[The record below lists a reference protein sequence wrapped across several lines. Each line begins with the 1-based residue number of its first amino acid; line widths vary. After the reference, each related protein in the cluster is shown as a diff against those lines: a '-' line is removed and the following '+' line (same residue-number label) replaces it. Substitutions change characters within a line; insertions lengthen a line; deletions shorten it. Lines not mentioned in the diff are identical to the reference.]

1 MGDQKAVFEECYST
15 AKNISSPLL
24 KYFVK
29 YNEFEK
35 KGYNID
41 PYTYTKLTIHS
52 MLVFRLIEKEIESMD
67 LSYEEKN
74 TIDVLKR
81 YKNRDISDLSHK
93 NYLKFSVWV
102 NTDGD
107 IRFRL
112 SDVRQD
118 LKEEINW
125 KMITAYLVPHTNI
138 IKTSNAI
145 FLKAAMKHDLIEL

>member
-1 MGDQKAVFEECYST
+1 MEDQKAVFEECYST

-52 MLVFRLIEKEIESMD
+52 MLVFRLIEKEIELMD

-74 TIDVLKR
+74 TVDVLKR
-81 YKNRDISDLSHK
+81 YKNRDISDLSPK
-93 NYLKFSVWV
+93 NYLKFSVWI
-102 NTDGD
+102 NNEGNL
-107 IRFRL
+107 RYRL

-118 LKEEINW
+118 LKEESMW
-125 KMITAYLVPHTNI
+125 TMVTAYLVPHTNI
-138 IKTSNAI
+138 LKTSNGI
-145 FLKAAMKHDLIEL
+145 FLKAAMKYDLIEL